1 MGGWTLYGWLE
12 RRDFGDEMI
21 KFRCTRRSVLQS
33 GAAATAWAMVSS
45 ADGIAQKL
53 APAVHTDSRTKI
65 WRPVEQV
72 VQSVVSRD
80 GAGVKLRRILGNR
93 DLRMWDPFLLL
104 DEMRSDDPADFA
116 AGFPTHP
123 HRGFETVTLMLD
135 GAVAHQDSVGNSG
148 LIEGGGVQWMT
159 AGRGILHSEMP
170 RLLQPGGSLW
180 GYQLWVNLPG
190 RMKMQRPRYQEL
202 SASAFAWSA
211 WEDGDVRVIAGGL
224 GKRRGP
230 IDGIATQPLVLDVK
244 LPAGACV
251 REDLNAEQ
259 ALCLYVLAGSLRL
272 EGSARPVDAGELAI
286 FGAGD
291 SLFVEATA
299 DARFFVMAG
308 KALREPVARRGPF
321 VMNTEAEL
329 QQAFRDY
336 RSGRL
341 VGG

>member
-1 MGGWTLYGWLE
+1 MTQ
-12 RRDFGDEMI
+12 
-21 KFRCTRRSVLQS
+21 FRFTRRSLLKS
-33 GAAATAWAMVSS
+33 GGATSALILFRG
-45 ADGIAQKL
+45 ADGWAQQL
-53 APAVHTDSRTKI
+53 APAVHTRSRTQV
-65 WRPVEQV
+65 WRPVERV
-72 VQSVVSRD
+72 VQSVMSRD

-123 HRGFETVTLMLD
+123 HRGFETVTVMLE

-148 LIEGGGVQWMT
+148 VIEGGGVQWMT

-170 RLLQPGGSLW
+170 RLLKPGGRLW

-190 RMKMQRPRYQEL
+190 RLKMQRPRYQEL
-202 SASAFAWSA
+202 NASAFGWSSWMDA
-211 WEDGDVRVIAGGL
+211 EARIIAGKL

-244 LPAGACV
+244 MPAGACV
-251 REDLNAEQ
+251 REDLNAER
-259 ALCLYVLAGSLRL
+259 ALCLYVLSGALRL
-272 EGSARPVDAGELAI
+272 EGTAAPVQAGQMAV
-286 FGAGD
+286 FGSGD
-291 SLFVEATA
+291 SLFIEAA
-299 DARFFVMAG
+299 EDARFFVMAG
-308 KALREPVARRGPF
+308 KPLREPIARRGPF

>member
-1 MGGWTLYGWLE
+1 MKKVQ
-12 RRDFGDEMI
+12 F
-21 KFRCTRRSVLQS
+21 TRRSLLQHA
-33 GAAATAWAMVSS
+33 GAASVCLMASGTQGLA
-45 ADGIAQKL
+45 KPT
-53 APAVHTDSRTKI
+53 APAVHIDSRTKT
-65 WRPVEQV
+65 WRPVAQV

-93 DLRMWDPFLLL
+93 TLPMWDPFLML

-123 HRGFETVTLMLD
+123 HRGFETVTVMLE

-170 RLLQPGGSLW
+170 RVQKAGESLW

-190 RMKMQRPRYQEL
+190 RLKMQRPRYQEL
-202 SASAFAWSA
+202 SASSFSWSS
-211 WEDGDVRVIAGGL
+211 WEDAQVRVIAGAL
-224 GKRRGP
+224 DRLRGP

-251 REDLNAEQ
+251 REDLNAER

-272 EGSARPVDAGELAI
+272 EGSAAPVREGQLAV

-291 SLFVEATA
+291 SLFVEASE
-299 DARFFVMAG
+299 DARFFVLAG
-308 KALREPVARRGPF
+308 TPLGEPVARRGPF
-321 VMNTEAEL
+321 VMNTESEL

-341 VGG
+341 VEG